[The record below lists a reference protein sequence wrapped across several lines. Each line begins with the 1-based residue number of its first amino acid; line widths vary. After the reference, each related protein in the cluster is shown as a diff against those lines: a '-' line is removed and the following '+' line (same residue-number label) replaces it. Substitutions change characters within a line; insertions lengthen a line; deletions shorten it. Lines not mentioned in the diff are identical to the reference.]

1 MSDAA
6 GVDKL
11 TESLEALAR
20 RLDPGARVRLA
31 KSIAGD
37 VRKANLARIRA
48 NVTPE
53 GEAMV
58 PRKPKPK
65 HKPGRL
71 RNIVNAEKQRP
82 KRGRMFRKVARVLG
96 ARGTPEGAEVG
107 FSGAASRI
115 LRVHQ
120 DGLVDSVSRQ
130 PKAPT
135 VLYPQREL
143 LGLSPEDRRRILDR
157 AMDHFRPALL

>member
-1 MSDAA
+1 MNDVT

-11 TESLEALAR
+11 TESLEALTR
-20 RLDPGARVRLA
+20 RLDPGARARLG

-58 PRKPKPK
+58 SRKPKPK

-71 RNIVNAEKQRP
+71 RNIVNVEKQRP
-82 KRGRMFRKVARVLG
+82 KRGRMFRKVARVLN
-96 ARGTPEGAEVG
+96 AKGTPDGAEVG

-120 DGLVDSVSRQ
+120 DGLVDAVSRQ
-130 PKAPT
+130 PHAPS

-143 LGLSPEDRRRILDR
+143 LGLTSDDRRRILDR
-157 AMDHFRPALL
+157 AMDQLRPALL

>member
-1 MSDAA
+1 MSDVT

-11 TESLEALAR
+11 TEKLEALTL
-20 RLDPGARVRLA
+20 RLEPGARVRLA
-31 KSIAGD
+31 RVIAAD
-37 VRKANLARIRA
+37 MRKAQIARIRD

-71 RNIVNAEKQRP
+71 RNLVNVEKQRP
-82 KRGRMFRKVARVLG
+82 KRGRMFRKVARVLRMR
-96 ARGTPEGAEVG
+96 ATPDAAEVG

-120 DGLVDSVSRQ
+120 EGLVDKVSRQ
-130 PKAPT
+130 DHAPT
-135 VLYPQREL
+135 VLYPKREL
-143 LGLSPEDRRRILDR
+143 LGLTPEDRRRILDR
-157 AMDHFRPALL
+157 ALDQLRPALL